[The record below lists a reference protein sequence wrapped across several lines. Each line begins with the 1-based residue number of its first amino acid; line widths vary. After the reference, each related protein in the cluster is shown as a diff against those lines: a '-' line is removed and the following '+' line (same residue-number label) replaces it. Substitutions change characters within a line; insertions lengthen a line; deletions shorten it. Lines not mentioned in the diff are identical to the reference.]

1 MAAAGVGVRTLPLRV
16 APLTGEALD
25 SWLEALAARH
35 QVPVGDVL
43 ARCQLSFRAPVSGWI
58 AALTTEQ
65 LDHIGQMGGVA
76 PQTIVGMTLQAQA
89 RRLAVLEPCDHVPR
103 VLWIRRTGSRMC
115 RWCLG
120 ETDGRWQL
128 RWRLNWSFACPQHRC
143 LLCDACP
150 RCGRPQRRQLHRLTT
165 IPQSGRC
172 AQMTESASPQP
183 AQPCLASLADGA
195 VTSISDGHPILHA
208 QKRIDALL
216 AGQATDLALY
226 GARPPSPA
234 VVLRDVHRLARWII
248 TSVNRGA
255 VAQILGSVL
264 VQEIAPP
271 DRART
276 WPIRRTLEAANPSV
290 HEAAA
295 AITVALT
302 VLGQPSRSTA
312 VALLCG
318 LMTEVGGVDL
328 RHPPVPANRPLSPA
342 ARAVHDAAYASAKAQ
357 RQTLDR
363 LARSAARVATAMT
376 PQGPRWAR

>member
-25 SWLEALAARH
+25 SWLETLAARH

-43 ARCQLSFRAPVSGWI
+43 ARCQLSFRTPVAGWI
-58 AALTTEQ
+58 AVLTTAQ
-65 LDHIGQMGGVA
+65 LDHVGQMSRVA
-76 PQTIVGMTLQAQA
+76 PQTIAAMTLLPQA
-89 RRLAVLEPCDHVPR
+89 RRLAVLEPHDHVPR

-115 RWCLG
+115 RRCVG

-143 LLCDACP
+143 LLCDVCP
-150 RCGRPQRRQLHRLTT
+150 HCGRPQRRQLQQRTA
-165 IPQSGRC
+165 IPQPGRC
-172 AQMTESASPQP
+172 TQMTELASPQRG
-183 AQPCLASLADGA
+183 QPCLASLAEGE
-195 VTSISDGHPILHA
+195 VTSVADGHPVLHA

-216 AGQATDLALY
+216 AGEGTDLALY

-248 TSVNRGA
+248 TSVNRNA

-264 VQEIAPP
+264 IEEIAPAQ
-271 DRART
+271 ART

-312 VALLCG
+312 VALLYG
-318 LMTEVGGVDL
+318 LMTDVGGIDVY
-328 RHPPVPANRPLSPA
+328 HPPVPANRPLSPA
-342 ARAVHDAAYASAKAQ
+342 VRAVHDAAYASAKAQ
-357 RQTLDR
+357 RRTVDR
-363 LARSAARVATAMT
+363 LGRSAARAATAMT
-376 PQGPRWAR
+376 PQGPRWTR